1 MKTAVYVI
9 GAAIVAFLLLILI
22 FKYLAL
28 FALFAAILGLSVI
41 VIMVL
46 FGALMFLLILVALPY
61 YIIKKKPE
69 AQEYGNY
76 EIEDQE

>member
-69 AQEYGNY
+69 VQEYGNY

>member
-61 YIIKKKPE
+61 YIIKNKPE
-69 AQEYGNY
+69 VQEYGNY

>member
-61 YIIKKKPE
+61 YIIKKKTE
-69 AQEYGNY
+69 VQEYGNY

>member
-9 GAAIVAFLLLILI
+9 GGAIVAFLLLILI

-69 AQEYGNY
+69 VQEYGNY

>member
-9 GAAIVAFLLLILI
+9 GAAIVAFILLILI
-22 FKYLAL
+22 FEYLAL

-41 VIMVL
+41 VAMVL

-69 AQEYGNY
+69 VQEYGNY
-76 EIEDQE
+76 EIENQE

>member
-9 GAAIVAFLLLILI
+9 GAAIVAFILLILI
-22 FKYLAL
+22 FEYLAL

-69 AQEYGNY
+69 VQEYGNY